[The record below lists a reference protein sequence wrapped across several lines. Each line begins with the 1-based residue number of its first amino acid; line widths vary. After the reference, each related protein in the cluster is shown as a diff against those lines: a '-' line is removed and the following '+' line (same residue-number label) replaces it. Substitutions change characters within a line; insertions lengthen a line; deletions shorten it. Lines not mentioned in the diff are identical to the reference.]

1 MLSNQTLSSPLCTTN
16 KKDTLAKFIYK
27 KKPQKY
33 NYKKAAKG
41 GYFYNYHQKKKQRKY
56 IKRRKTKKKRN
67 LFYLCITGQF
77 SNLYRMQMDFIVDKL
92 AKTR

>member
-33 NYKKAAKG
+33 NYKKAAKV
-41 GYFYNYHQKKKQRKY
+41 GYFYNYHQKKK
-56 IKRRKTKKKRN
+56 TKKIYKTPKN
-67 LFYLCITGQF
+67 QKKKETC
-77 SNLYRMQMDFIVDKL
+77 FIYVLQDSSVIYTECRWTL
-92 AKTR
+92 SWTS